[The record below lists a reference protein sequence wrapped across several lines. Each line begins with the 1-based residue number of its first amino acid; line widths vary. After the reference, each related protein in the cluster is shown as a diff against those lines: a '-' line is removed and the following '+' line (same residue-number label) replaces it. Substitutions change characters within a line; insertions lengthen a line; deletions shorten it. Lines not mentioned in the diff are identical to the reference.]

1 MVQSVAPG
9 KRLGAPFQALTK
21 EYQRQGTTRVTNL
34 RMSMIC
40 DAQSPHESFA
50 NLDLK
55 ASETKHFLDAFLLFA
70 RSSWTLPAPMKNAM
84 LQATQCMS
92 DIVAIFDD
100 ASAFLAEVQWKA
112 AMSLEKGFS
121 DNYEFLST

>member
-1 MVQSVAPG
+1 
-9 KRLGAPFQALTK
+9 
-21 EYQRQGTTRVTNL
+21 
-34 RMSMIC
+34 
-40 DAQSPHESFA
+40 
-50 NLDLK
+50 
-55 ASETKHFLDAFLLFA
+55 
-70 RSSWTLPAPMKNAM
+70 
-84 LQATQCMS
+84 MS